1 MYAASICNG
10 GGSRR
15 HEEHMPRFVLFLVA
29 IALCFA
35 LAERARAQE
44 HVALM
49 LPAERG
55 DEFGQHL
62 AVQLAS
68 RSMGVVLSAPPEG
81 TTAIARAAAAQAR
94 AAEMGARAAIWVD
107 ETVHGGALLRAVE
120 PTGDGVA
127 YAPLPSSLATVEPAL
142 FSAVAES
149 LLDDLLGAVV
159 TAPPA
164 PVTVVNVTALP
175 AVPEP
180 PELPPRSD
188 PVADEPIEDGL
199 PDTFFAIRVS
209 GVFAGI
215 SAGGMVDASF
225 YVSEH
230 ARLSVLGGVTGK
242 FEDGNPAS
250 IVGGTLSYITAIDQV
265 RFAFGVEAFAIF
277 DTITL
282 TRPFLCITD
291 PCPDLTDQD
300 MEIGF
305 GLGGLAGVGVEL
317 GSFVLGIEAH
327 VFGVSID
334 DDGFF
339 LLSAVTPYLEI
350 AFGP

>member
-1 MYAASICNG
+1 
-10 GGSRR
+10 
-15 HEEHMPRFVLFLVA
+15 MPRFVLFLTA
-29 IALCFA
+29 MCLCSA
-35 LAERARAQE
+35 LAERARAQD

-49 LPAERG
+49 LPADRA
-55 DEFGQHL
+55 DAFAQHL
-62 AVQLAS
+62 TVQLAS
-68 RSMGVVLSAPPEG
+68 RTIGVVLTAPPDG
-81 TTAIARAAAAQAR
+81 TTAIARAAVAQAR

-120 PTGDGVA
+120 PSGDGVA

-149 LLDDLLGAVV
+149 LLDDLLGAVA

-164 PVTVVNVTALP
+164 VTVVNVTTLP

-180 PELPPRSD
+180 PELPPRYE
-188 PVADEPIEDGL
+188 PVAEEPAEGGL
-199 PDTFFAIRVS
+199 PDTFFAIRAS
-209 GVFAGI
+209 GIFAGI
-215 SAGGMVDASF
+215 SAGGMLDASF

-250 IVGGTLSYITAIDQV
+250 ILGGTFSYITAIDQV
-265 RFAFGVEAFAIF
+265 RFAFGVEAFAIL
-277 DTITL
+277 DTITSVA
-282 TRPFLCITD
+282 PILCISA
-291 PCPDLTDQD
+291 PCDVPTNQ
-300 MEIGF
+300 ETEFGF

-339 LLSAVTPYLEI
+339 LLSAVTPYLEV